1 MGEGGGYFGGDL
13 HTHTELK
20 RVHIRVQDR
29 LSDVTASWH
38 MIGGAGGGRC
48 WGGGNCW
55 LACCCYTLSCLLL
68 LCRVRLSSCHAVH
81 VAPASRAPL

>member
-1 MGEGGGYFGGDL
+1 MGEWGYFGGDL

-38 MIGGAGGGRC
+38 MIGGAGGGGV
-48 WGGGNCW
+48 GGEVTAG
-55 LACCCYTLSCLLL
+55 
-68 LCRVRLSSCHAVH
+68 
-81 VAPASRAPL
+81 